1 MAQDAITGSTELLK
15 LFGDGG
21 IVQFTETILAI
32 GALGLAASAL
42 VDASKVAGGGI
53 ARVGFPIIRDALQ
66 PYAAALKAVN
76 GDDWPRLLEAH
87 WINGRDKAE
96 QKAHAVSLVM
106 LGLSPEIADRL
117 VNTDLVDPVALKT
130 ALSNLRQG
138 ETALTPEDVS
148 VIGRFRTLL
157 DARIEAAFERAE
169 QRYRNVA
176 KAWAGVAAV
185 ALAVAATWIMHKTF
199 DGGLLAEAMII
210 GALAVP
216 LAPIAKDL
224 AGGLS
229 AAARALKA
237 GR

>member
-1 MAQDAITGSTELLK
+1 MVTGSSELLK
-15 LFGDGG
+15 LFGDGS
-21 IVQFTETILAI
+21 ILQFTETILAI

-42 VDASKVAGGGI
+42 VDSSKVAGGGI
-53 ARVGFPIIRDALQ
+53 ARVGFPIIRE
-66 PYAAALKAVN
+66 ALKPYEPALEAVN
-76 GDDWPRLLEAH
+76 GADWPCLLEAH
-87 WINGRDKAE
+87 WINGRDKSE
-96 QKAHAVSLVM
+96 QKANAVALVM
-106 LGLSPEIADRL
+106 LGLSPDVAGKLANSDL
-117 VNTDLVDPVALKT
+117 VNPDALKA
-130 ALSNLRQG
+130 ALGRLREG
-138 ETALTPEDVS
+138 EAALTPADVS

-176 KAWAGVAAV
+176 KVWAGVAAV
-185 ALAVAATWIMHKTF
+185 ALAVAATTIMHKGF
-199 DGGLLAEAMII
+199 DGALLAQALVI

-229 AAARALKA
+229 AAARALRS